1 MLPAPGLFQTPSV
14 QQNSQTQRPFLLRNL
29 RLPGPASAHH
39 PLLAHLQRLLEGKKK
54 PSDKE
59 LTTDSIILCNKSNLG
74 FTPPALP
81 RAVTQPTCTNTK
93 GVRNTIRHAIPNA
106 ILSQFSIYPSLT
118 NHKQG
123 HK

>member
-1 MLPAPGLFQTPSV
+1 MLPAPGLFQTAPA
-14 QQNSQTQRPFLLRNL
+14 QQNSKTQRPFLLRNL
-29 RLPGPASAHH
+29 RLPFPPSLRHR
-39 PLLAHLQRLLEGKKK
+39 LLAHLQQLREAKKK

-93 GVRNTIRHAIPNA
+93 GVRNTIRHAILNA
-106 ILSQFSIYPSLT
+106 ILVAVLFLP
-118 NHKQG
+118 
-123 HK
+123 